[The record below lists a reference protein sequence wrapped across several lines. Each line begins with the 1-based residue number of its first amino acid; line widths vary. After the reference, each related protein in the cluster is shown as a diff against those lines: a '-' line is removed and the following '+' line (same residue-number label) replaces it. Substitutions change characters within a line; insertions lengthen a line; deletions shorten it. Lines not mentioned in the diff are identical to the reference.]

1 MCLLRRE
8 GLSKAFPHTSQGNSV
23 LSRGFL
29 TTAGTLGSVLRFSMS
44 PAEEA
49 AELAELS
56 PETDLCSS
64 VSLAGV
70 TSTLERSDMD
80 KSRGESEM

>member
-1 MCLLRRE
+1 
-8 GLSKAFPHTSQGNSV
+8 
-23 LSRGFL
+23 
-29 TTAGTLGSVLRFSMS
+29 MS

-80 KSRGESEM
+80 RSRGESEI

>member
-1 MCLLRRE
+1 
-8 GLSKAFPHTSQGNSV
+8 
-23 LSRGFL
+23 
-29 TTAGTLGSVLRFSMS
+29 MS

-56 PETDLCSS
+56 PDTDLCSS

-70 TSTLERSDMD
+70 TNTLDNSDMD
-80 KSRGESEM
+80 RSSGESKPKTPKITFNKRIIEKYLRN